1 MQRARG
7 SPAQHTARI
16 HQMEAWDDDM
26 FTDVVE
32 PSTKR
37 MKLDARPTRALG
49 ELANTDVHFVHHE
62 ATLALEKE
70 RKEASHHVANVL
82 IRDRAQPRPC
92 GAEAQRALGF
102 RDEVPCGLGT
112 LGVGR
117 GVLGLSVTLIGHFG
131 AFCEVFRLART
142 QRLRQT

>member
-1 MQRARG
+1 MFAACARFQYFPRAFSNSISVR
-7 SPAQHTARI
+7 
-16 HQMEAWDDDM
+16 
-26 FTDVVE
+26 
-32 PSTKR
+32 
-37 MKLDARPTRALG
+37 LLLG
-49 ELANTDVHFVHHE
+49 LTENLA

-82 IRDRAQPRPC
+82 SRDRAQPRPC